1 MYYRHYSPE
10 NPMILYY
17 NFYTVRS
24 AVYDF
29 CSEVGQGSEI
39 TMQKINSLNYILES
53 SMAEVLSPFE
63 VALLKI
69 LLDIL
74 DARYNASYSPEY
86 IRFPKGE
93 WYTCK
98 IEEDSDSRY
107 NCIDYDFD
115 TIEYRRMSPDTF
127 AIKINGKCSL
137 LRSYS
142 DLDKFIKSF
151 SRPLIREMAISQID
165 DDWNCTLARTLKFV
179 RAYTEFINDNNHCH
193 LSNEENE
200 VEYRSSLRKI
210 KSVKDLIES
219 FEKDRA
225 FVDKG
230 IGLTFTLDD
239 CSNVIVTDGRQ
250 TEIQEYLRFDLN
262 KDISLF
268 YKLMCIINKFPFPST
283 DDE

>member
-1 MYYRHYSPE
+1 
-10 NPMILYY
+10 MILYY

-39 TMQKINSLNYILES
+39 TREKINSLNYVLES

-69 LLDIL
+69 LLDLL

-93 WYTCK
+93 WYTRK

-115 TIEYRRMSPDTF
+115 IIEYRRMSNCAF

-165 DDWNCTLARTLKFV
+165 DEWSCTLTRTLKFV

-210 KSVKDLIES
+210 RSVKDLIGS
-219 FEKDRA
+219 FEKDRK

-239 CSNVIVTDGRQ
+239 DGNNIIVTDGK
-250 TEIQEYLRFDLN
+250 TEIREYLRFDLS
-262 KDISLF
+262 KDIGLF
-268 YKLMCIINKFPFPST
+268 YQLMSLINKFPFPSSD